1 LLGLVLS
8 GWVFRLACAPLMT
21 SPACSGPCRCR
32 RLYGCRLAV
41 VGGCFCSCASWVVDL
56 RVLGPPR
63 RPRASPEDSPSWSGS
78 SPPSALLRVAATRR
92 SGERGRG
99 CFCFLGARSA
109 AYGTS
114 PADTRLSD
122 GFSGNFRFFRWS
134 LQLVSRRAGCECLH
148 APVAHRF
155 AWLHA
160 PLFFFFFF
168 LL

>member
-1 LLGLVLS
+1 V
-8 GWVFRLACAPLMT
+8 T

-32 RLYGCRLAV
+32 RLYGCRRAV

-63 RPRASPEDSPSWSGS
+63 RPRASLEDSPSRSDS
-78 SPPSALLRVAATRR
+78 SPPSALLQVSATRR
-92 SGERGRG
+92 SGASGRG

-114 PADTRLSD
+114 PAHTRLSD
-122 GFSGNFRFFRWS
+122 GFSGNFHFFR
-134 LQLVSRRAGCECLH
+134 LVSRRSGCACLH
-148 APVAHRF
+148 APVAHRC

-160 PLFFFFFF
+160 PLFFFSPT